1 MKKHETTATYSQHNL
16 LFTRS
21 GAAAHSPGSLTTGA
35 YVNARRVL
43 AKFTKLALAASGL
56 LLTVTAPT
64 LQAQTIGVSIP
75 AATHGW
81 AGGLNFHAEQTKER
95 LEATNP
101 GLKVVLVTA
110 NSASEQANDLED
122 LVAIHQMDAL
132 VILPFE
138 SAPLTGPVRNA
149 KRRGVF
155 VTVVDR
161 GLSEPGIHDVYVAGN
176 NAEMGRVSGDYIKER
191 LNGGGKIVVLRGM
204 PTVIDE
210 QRFNGFMSALEGSD
224 VEVLDDQYANW
235 NRDDGFTVMQ
245 DFLSRFSKIDAVWA
259 QDDDIAIGVIQAIRQ
274 ARRQDELFVVG
285 GGGMKDIVKRV
296 MDGDELTPVDVLYP
310 PSMISTAMELTALK
324 LISNTPIE
332 GEYILGSPLITQD
345 NAEDY
350 YFPNSP
356 F

>member
-1 MKKHETTATYSQHNL
+1 MGTAMLANVKRLIQAGTFL
-16 LFTRS
+16 ATFTI
-21 GAAAHSPGSLTTGA
+21 
-35 YVNARRVL
+35 
-43 AKFTKLALAASGL
+43 ALSA
-56 LLTVTAPT
+56 
-64 LQAQTIGVSIP
+64 QAQTIGVSIP

-81 AGGLNFHAEQTKER
+81 AGGLNFHAEQTKAR
-95 LEATNP
+95 LEQAYP
-101 GLKVVLVTA
+101 DLKVVLVTA
-110 NSASEQANDLED
+110 GSASEQANDLED
-122 LVAIHQMDAL
+122 LVAIHRMDAL

-161 GLSEPGIHDVYVAGN
+161 GLSEPGIQDVYVAGN
-176 NAEMGRVSGDYIKER
+176 NAEMGRVSAEYISER
-191 LNGGGKIVVLRGM
+191 LDGEGKIVVLRGM

-210 QRFNGFMSALEGSD
+210 QRFDGFMSAIEGSD

-245 DFLSRFSKIDAVWA
+245 DFLSRFPKIDAVWA
-259 QDDDIAIGVIQAIRQ
+259 QDDDIAIGVIQAVRQ
-274 ARRQDELFVVG
+274 ARRQDELFIVG
-285 GGGMKDIVKRV
+285 GGGMKDIVRRV
-296 MDGDELTPVDVLYP
+296 MDGNELTPVDVLYP

-324 LISNTPIE
+324 FVSGSPIE

-350 YFPNSP
+350 YFPDSP

>member
-1 MKKHETTATYSQHNL
+1 MGNAMLANAKRLIQAGTLLAT
-16 LFTRS
+16 FTI
-21 GAAAHSPGSLTTGA
+21 
-35 YVNARRVL
+35 
-43 AKFTKLALAASGL
+43 ALSA
-56 LLTVTAPT
+56 
-64 LQAQTIGVSIP
+64 QAQTIGVSIP

-81 AGGLNFHAEQTKER
+81 AGGLNFHAEQTKAR
-95 LEATNP
+95 LEQAYP
-101 GLKVVLVTA
+101 DLKVVLVTA
-110 NSASEQANDLED
+110 GSASEQANDLED
-122 LVAIHQMDAL
+122 LVAIHRMDAL

-161 GLSEPGIHDVYVAGN
+161 GLSEPGIQDVYVAGN
-176 NAEMGRVSGDYIKER
+176 NAEMGRVSAEYISER
-191 LNGGGKIVVLRGM
+191 LDGEGKIVVLRGM

-210 QRFNGFMSALEGSD
+210 QRFDGFMSAIEGSD

-245 DFLSRFSKIDAVWA
+245 DFLSRFPKIDAVWA
-259 QDDDIAIGVIQAIRQ
+259 QDDDIAIGVIQAVRQ
-274 ARRQDELFVVG
+274 AGRQDELFIVG

-296 MDGDELTPVDVLYP
+296 MDGNELTPVDVLYP

-324 LISNTPIE
+324 FVSGSPIE

-350 YFPNSP
+350 YFPDSP